1 MRRRLALS
9 SGFEFALKESLG
21 CVPVFVR
28 FLSGEAVRLQ
38 FGDCTLDLET
48 RELLRSGKA
57 VHIEPKAFRLLE
69 LLVRA
74 RPKALSKDEL
84 QNELWPK
91 TFVSER
97 NIARLVLVLRM
108 LIGDRARTPRLHP
121 HGSRLRLCLFQRG
134 DRRVA
139 PRTRACGG
147 RSVPP
152 DLGGARDRAR
162 RGREHP
168 WAGPRRRRL
177 DRSEQCLPPTR
188 AGRGVGGHGHS
199 RGPGKQE
206 RDFSLRPADRG
217 ARSTLQRRRNQ
228 DRGSQPCL
236 SPFPGDG
243 HDGVEGDPVSL
254 AAGTRL
260 GPYEI
265 LAPLGAGG
273 MGEVYRARDDA
284 AGPGRRD
291 QGAAGRADR
300 RTGAA

>member
-1 MRRRLALS
+1 MR
-9 SGFEFALKESLG
+9 SGF
-21 CVPVFVR
+21 CPVFV
-28 FLSGEAVRLQ
+28 GEAVRLQ

-139 PRTRACGG
+139 PG
-147 RSVPP
+147 RGPAAAVQCRLIWGEREIALVEGENILGRDPGAVVWIDRNSVSRRHARVVVSGDTAILE
-152 DLGGARDRAR
+152 DLGSKNGTFLSGR
-162 RGREHP
+162 RIAEP
-168 WAGPRRRRL
+168 
-177 DRSEQCLPPTR
+177 
-188 AGRGVGGHGHS
+188 
-199 RGPGKQE
+199 
-206 RDFSLRPADRG
+206 
-217 ARSTLQRRRNQ
+217 
-228 DRGSQPCL
+228 
-236 SPFPGDG
+236 
-243 HDGVEGDPVSL
+243 
-254 AAGTRL
+254 
-260 GPYEI
+260 
-265 LAPLGAGG
+265 APLSSGDEIKIGGASL
-273 MGEVYRARDDA
+273 VFRLFRA
-284 AGPGRRD
+284 
-291 QGAAGRADR
+291 
-300 RTGAA
+300 TGTTASKVTR